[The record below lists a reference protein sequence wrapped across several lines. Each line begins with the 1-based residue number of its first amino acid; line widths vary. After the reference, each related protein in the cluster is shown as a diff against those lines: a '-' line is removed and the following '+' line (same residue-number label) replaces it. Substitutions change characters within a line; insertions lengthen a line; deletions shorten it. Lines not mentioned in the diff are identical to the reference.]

1 MKQLL
6 FALKQKDSRYGGLTV
21 TTLTSLNGS
30 PTRARA
36 RRPAPASKASKRPEQ
51 QQPATCD
58 PTVAVRTAAAP
69 NLAAEADHITL
80 TVLELEGAL
89 LCGGP

>member
-1 MKQLL
+1 MAAAKQ
-6 FALKQKDSRYGGLTV
+6 
-21 TTLTSLNGS
+21 
-30 PTRARA
+30 
-36 RRPAPASKASKRPEQ
+36 RPE